1 MKERIL
7 NRIIFR
13 RRERERERERMTR
26 ARERRERDERRET
39 RDERRERER
48 GRGWF
53 VVARKSGKITA
64 SYVLLRTKQCKNN
77 MQERMT
83 FVLNQIEII
92 TEERTSKRRVEVC
105 GRVI

>member
-13 RRERERERERMTR
+13 RRERERERENDESERETR
-26 ARERRERDERRET
+26 ERRET
-39 RDERRERER
+39 RDERRERGR